1 MATQIWQTFSAIE
14 KKQKEMALKETILLV
29 ENEHHIAQS
38 LLQALEGAGYQTQ
51 WVTDGIMAL
60 DLLAHRQ
67 SDLIILER
75 ALPRLSGLDV
85 LRHLRQTTRTPV
97 LMLAAPGK
105 EADPVIGL
113 DAGADDYLT
122 KPYSLREL
130 IARVRA
136 LLRRVELVR
145 QTVGTDRRESREHIR
160 LGPLCLN
167 PATHR
172 ATLDGVPLD
181 LSPAEFA
188 LLHYFMAHP
197 KRVVSRST
205 LIEAL
210 WGETHVGGD
219 RSLDNMVLRL
229 RKKLGK
235 FGDAIET
242 VWGVGYRMRSAI

>member
-1 MATQIWQTFSAIE
+1 MAVQIQQTFSSMEE
-14 KKQKEMALKETILLV
+14 KRKEKALMETILLV
-29 ENEHHIAQS
+29 ENERPMAQS

-60 DLLAHRQ
+60 DLLAHHR

-75 ALPRLSGLDV
+75 GLPRFSGLEV

-105 EADPVIGL
+105 EADPVIGRE
-113 DAGADDYLT
+113 AGADDYLT

-145 QTVGTDRRESREHIR
+145 QAVSTDRREISEHIR
-160 LGPLCLN
+160 LGPFCLN

-172 ATLDGVPLD
+172 ATLDEVPLD

-188 LLHYFMAHP
+188 LLHFFLAHP
-197 KRVVSRST
+197 ERVVSRSS
-205 LIEAL
+205 LVEAL
-210 WGETHVGGD
+210 WGETYVGGE

-235 FGDAIET
+235 FGNAIET
-242 VWGVGYRMRSAI
+242 VWGVGYRMRSDI